1 MDVYLV
7 LFMGTTTLVRAAN
20 KKNAAKAVWDLA
32 KKYTFNGVPDG
43 GFKANYAKRDTVSD
57 GFHVVDT
64 TECVNTLTVI

>member
-7 LFMGTTTLVRAAN
+7 LWAGTTTLVRSSN
-20 KKNAAKAVWDLA
+20 KKNAAKAVWDMA
-32 KKYTFNGVPDG
+32 KKHTFDGVPDG
-43 GFKANYAKRDTVSD
+43 GFKANYAKRDTMLD